1 MSKEIEGDQH
11 VLEVIKDIVRHYALV
26 LVSFDKRAKRF
37 LHFKTFIL
45 WKGKK
50 KNKRLGETLVTYVY

>member
-1 MSKEIEGDQH
+1 
-11 VLEVIKDIVRHYALV
+11 LV